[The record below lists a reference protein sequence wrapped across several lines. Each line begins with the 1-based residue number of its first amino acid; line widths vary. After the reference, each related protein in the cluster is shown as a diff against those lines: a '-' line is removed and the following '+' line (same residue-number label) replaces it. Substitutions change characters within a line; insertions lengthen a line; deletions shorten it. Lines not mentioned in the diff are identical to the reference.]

1 MFRYLLLLTFAAAVA
16 QQGWTSMYTNYA
28 VEVVKVTG
36 EQTGIIHALR
46 EVPGLLSVGVIL
58 LLLVVKEHTLLTL
71 AVICSGLFT
80 LATGFFPSFRGVLLT
95 AMLMSF
101 GYHYYEACTQ
111 SLSLQYFDKLHT
123 PLVMGKLRAATAAGS
138 LFIGILIFFLSSFLP
153 YPVLFAVA
161 GSIAMAGGVWGMFQK
176 PASSSLPVQRKKMIL
191 RKRYWLFYVLT
202 LLSGARRHIFSTFSI
217 FLLVSRFGFSVR
229 EMLMLFIL
237 NNAINWFLNPIIGKA
252 INSVGE
258 RKLLT
263 LKYAV
268 LACIFTTYCMTDSRT
283 LVAVLY
289 VVEQLFT
296 NFSMA
301 IRTFFQ
307 KIADPR
313 DIAPSMAVGQT
324 INHISAV
331 ILPVVGGMLWMV
343 DYRIPFIMG
352 IVIALTA
359 LVMTLFIRYPQ
370 EKAAPA
376 PVPVTPTTDVDE
388 NID

>member
-1 MFRYLLLLTFAAAVA
+1 
-16 QQGWTSMYTNYA
+16 MYTNYA
-28 VEVVKVTG
+28 VEMVGVTG
-36 EQTGIIHALR
+36 EQTGIIHAMR
-46 EVPGLLSVGVIL
+46 EVPGLLSIGVIL
-58 LLLVVKEHTLLTL
+58 LLLVLKEHTLLTL
-71 AVICSGLFT
+71 SVICTGIFT
-80 LATGFFPSFRGVLLT
+80 LITGFFPSFRGVLLT
-95 AMLMSF
+95 AMCMSF

-111 SLSLQYFDKLHT
+111 SLALQYFNTRET

-153 YPVLFAVA
+153 YTVLFAVA
-161 GSIAMAGGVWGMFQK
+161 GIIAMAGGIWGLSQK
-176 PASSSLPVQRKKMIL
+176 PASSSVPVQRKKMIV
-191 RKRYWLFYVLT
+191 RKKYWLFYTLT

-229 EMLMLFIL
+229 EMLLLFIL
-237 NNAINWFLNPIIGKA
+237 NNAINWFLNPLIGKA

-263 LKYAV
+263 LKYIV
-268 LACIFTTYCMTDSRT
+268 LACIFTTYCMTDSRM
-283 LVAVLY
+283 LVAGLY
-289 VVEQLFT
+289 VCEQLFT

-307 KIADPR
+307 KIGDPK
-313 DIAPSMAVGQT
+313 DIAPSIAVGQT

-331 ILPVVGGMLWMV
+331 ILPIAGGMLWMI
-343 DYRIPFIMG
+343 DYRIPFVMG

-359 LVMTLFIRYPQ
+359 LVMTQFIRYPKPQ
-370 EKAAPA
+370 TPVS